1 MTLQAILSK
10 HFQPAGVMGGGN
22 PIELERDL
30 RRCARLNA
38 LRYGMLLVLFVAVL
52 TGFVFIV
59 VEDLRAGASLSTMG
73 LASAIIVSVFEGIR
87 RTVRT
92 WSQASLLAQL
102 SRRLETAQFQS
113 VIETLIEPE
122 D

>member
-1 MTLQAILSK
+1 MTLQAILAK

-38 LRYGMLLVLFVAVL
+38 ILYGMLLALLVAVL
-52 TGFVFIV
+52 IGLAFVIWARISLGTMV
-59 VEDLRAGASLSTMG
+59 LAGA
-73 LASAIIVSVFEGIR
+73 IIAGTFEGIR

-102 SRRLETAQFQS
+102 SRRLEGPQVQS
-113 VIETLIEPE
+113 VIETLIEAHE
-122 D
+122 

>member
-1 MTLQAILSK
+1 MRLQAILVK

-22 PIELERDL
+22 PVELEHDL

-38 LRYGMLLVLFVAVL
+38 ILYGALLAILVAVL
-52 TGFVFIV
+52 IGLGFAIWTRISLGTIV
-59 VEDLRAGASLSTMG
+59 LGGGIIAG
-73 LASAIIVSVFEGIR
+73 VFEGIR

-102 SRRLETAQFQS
+102 SRRLEGPQVQS
-113 VIETLIEPE
+113 VIETLIETHE
-122 D
+122 

>member
-1 MTLQAILSK
+1 MRLQAILSK

-38 LRYGMLLVLFVAVL
+38 IVYGVLLTLLVAVL
-52 TGFVFIV
+52 IGLAFVIWARLSPGIV
-59 VEDLRAGASLSTMG
+59 VLAGAFITV
-73 LASAIIVSVFEGIR
+73 ACEGIR

-92 WSQASLLAQL
+92 WSQASLLAHL
-102 SRRLETAQFQS
+102 SRRLEGPQVQS
-113 VIETLIEPE
+113 VIETLIEAHE
-122 D
+122 

>member
-1 MTLQAILSK
+1 
-10 HFQPAGVMGGGN
+10 
-22 PIELERDL
+22 
-30 RRCARLNA
+30 
-38 LRYGMLLVLFVAVL
+38 MLLVLFVAVL
-52 TGFVFIV
+52 TGFGFVV
-59 VEDLRAGASLSTMG
+59 VEDLRAGVSLGTMG
-73 LASAIIVSVFEGIR
+73 LASAIIVVVFEGIR

-113 VIETLIEPE
+113 VIETLIESE